1 MPIII
6 PANSATSGGFDIAN
20 SLRFNRA
27 SSDSLSFT
35 PDSTTNRRT
44 FTISFWMK
52 IMKYDIGGSEGGVF
66 NGGTVPNSNGWF
78 NIQQGHTS
86 DGDFMSQFFS
96 GAFRNFKL
104 TQRVMDPSAW
114 YHFVVAM
121 DTTQGTD
128 TNRLKY
134 YVNGTQVTSF
144 SSPIYPDQ
152 NFDTKIS
159 TNNERQSIGCKTN
172 NSGTLTDFF
181 DGYLSE
187 FIMIDGQQLSPT
199 SFGEF
204 DEDSGIWKPIESVAD
219 LTFGNNGYYLEFK
232 KPGTGTDASGMGA
245 DTSGNNNHFSVSNLT
260 AVDQSTDTCTNNFA
274 TMSTVTWFNGTKAN
288 GGLTISTN
296 QTSYRY
302 QPATIGVSSGKW
314 YWEIKLSS
322 LSEFALMGITDAASP
337 INDGTSWILGSG
349 AYDYSVVYNTA
360 GGNGH
365 KYNNAG
371 TGPSNTPGAFMGGFS
386 QGNIMMFA
394 LDCDNNTLKIG
405 TNNSWANGSGSTNQ
419 TFSNSTAI
427 SITAPTL
434 TTGGFYFPAVG
445 DYGGATSVFDFNFG
459 SPPYAISSGNQDGN
473 GYGNFEYAVPS
484 GYLSLNTKNL
494 SEANS

>member
-20 SLRFNRA
+20 SLRFNRD

-134 YVNGTQVTSF
+134 YINGTQVTAF

-152 NFDTKIS
+152 NFDTKVS
-159 TNNERQSIGCKTN
+159 TNEQIQSIGSKRN
-172 NSGTLTDFF
+172 GSAALTDFF

-187 FIMIDGQQLSPT
+187 FIMIDGQQLAPDQ
-199 SFGEF
+199 FGEF
-204 DEDSGIWKPIESVAD
+204 DEDTGIWKPIDVSG
-219 LTFGNNGYYLEFK
+219 LTFGDNGYYLEFK
-232 KPGTGTDASGMGA
+232 QSGTSQNSSGLGA
-245 DTSGNNNHFSVSNLT
+245 DTSGNDNHFAVTNLT
-260 AVDQSTDTCTNNFA
+260 AVDQSIDTCTNNFCTINNLDNFYAAA
-274 TMSTVTWFNGTKAN
+274 TLAEGNLKVTCNAGNTSFITSTF
-288 GGLTISTN
+288 GLTK
-296 QTSYRY
+296 
-302 QPATIGVSSGKW
+302 GKW
-314 YWEIKLSS
+314 YWEAKLTTVGG
-322 LSEFALMGITDAASP
+322 EEAIGITDIVSTATDNYAGQTANSYSFKGNNGNIRNADENASYGSAYGASVIGVYMDLDNNKLYFAINGTIQASGAGFDITAAAS
-337 INDGTSWILGSG
+337 T
-349 AYDYSVVYNTA
+349 
-360 GGNGH
+360 
-365 KYNNAG
+365 
-371 TGPSNTPGAFMGGFS
+371 
-386 QGNIMMFA
+386 
-394 LDCDNNTLKIG
+394 
-405 TNNSWANGSGSTNQ
+405 TN
-419 TFSNSTAI
+419 
-427 SITAPTL
+427 
-434 TTGGFYFPAVG
+434 GFYFPMVG
-445 DYGGATSVFDFNFG
+445 DVDSDSPVWEVNFG
-459 SPPYAISSGNQDGN
+459 NPVSALDNAGVADAN
-473 GYGNFEYAVPS
+473 GYGSFEYDPS
-484 GYLSLNTKNL
+484 AGTFDSASKDFLAICTKNL
-494 SEANS
+494 AESG